1 MSHASPVTVRERFV
15 RWQPRF
21 LLCAVC
27 RSPTHGFGWQK
38 PQRVSRPRP
47 SVWFCSITCQAFFW
61 QRARRSF
68 VMVDLTEEEKAA
80 IRTSMKMVAEVM
92 EEIGWHVRFEDL
104 SEQQVFTII
113 EAAVGGFQD
122 AMREIAAAN
131 RQSPEIPF

>member
-1 MSHASPVTVRERFV
+1 M
-15 RWQPRF
+15 
-21 LLCAVC
+21 
-27 RSPTHGFGWQK
+27 
-38 PQRVSRPRP
+38 SRPRP

>member
-1 MSHASPVTVRERFV
+1 
-15 RWQPRF
+15 
-21 LLCAVC
+21 
-27 RSPTHGFGWQK
+27 
-38 PQRVSRPRP
+38 
-47 SVWFCSITCQAFFW
+47 
-61 QRARRSF
+61 
-68 VMVDLTEEEKAA
+68 MVDLTEEERAA

>member
-1 MSHASPVTVRERFV
+1 MAAPVQITARERLV

-21 LLCAVC
+21 VLCAVC
-27 RSPTHGFGWQK
+27 RSPAHGFGWQE
-38 PQRVSRPRP
+38 PRRVSRPRP

-68 VMVDLTEEEKAA
+68 VMVDLTDEEKAA

-92 EEIGWHVRFEDL
+92 EEIGWYVRFEDL

-122 AMREIAAAN
+122 AMREIATAN

>member
-27 RSPTHGFGWQK
+27 RSPTHGFGWQE
-38 PQRVSRPRP
+38 PQRVSRPRL
-47 SVWFCSITCQAFFW
+47 SVWFCSITCQGFFW
-61 QRARRSF
+61 QRARRSC

-92 EEIGWHVRFEDL
+92 EEIGWHIRFEDL

-131 RQSPEIPF
+131 TQSPEIPF

>member
-1 MSHASPVTVRERFV
+1 MSDQVSSAARERFV
-15 RWQPRF
+15 RWQPHF
-21 LLCAVC
+21 VLCAVC
-27 RSPTHGFGWQK
+27 RSPAHGFGWQV
-38 PQRVSRPRP
+38 PRRVSRPRP

-68 VMVDLTEEEKAA
+68 VMVDLTDEEKAA

-92 EEIGWHVRFEDL
+92 EEIGWYVRFEDL

-122 AMREIAAAN
+122 AMREIATAN

>member
-1 MSHASPVTVRERFV
+1 
-15 RWQPRF
+15 
-21 LLCAVC
+21 
-27 RSPTHGFGWQK
+27 
-38 PQRVSRPRP
+38 
-47 SVWFCSITCQAFFW
+47 
-61 QRARRSF
+61 
-68 VMVDLTEEEKAA
+68 MVDLTEEEKAA

-92 EEIGWHVRFEDL
+92 EEIGWHVPFEDL